1 MAVRRPKP
9 QNHED
14 VYRVRKLHGLARPGE
29 EWLELISLSLFLKIG
44 CIEAG
49 E

>member
-1 MAVRRPKP
+1 MRIKV
-9 QNHED
+9 ED
-14 VYRVRKLHGLARPGE
+14 VYGVRKLHGPGE
-29 EWLELISLSLFLKIG
+29 EWLELIGLSLFLETG